1 MNTLAPR
8 VLLVAALL
16 CSVTAASAGDTVR
29 AVRYNRDVNVAEPA
43 RLAAKLV
50 ALLESCSVNSTAYAV
65 SNDTWTDVL
74 ASHSFIHV
82 IFTVPRLVK
91 PKSEGEDAQAPPT
104 VREILLPLPN
114 GKWPEHILVKSD
126 ERTLSF
132 TKYDPSVLRDIVRV
146 RELQLQG
153 VRPYDSLPRLSYG
166 QSLLPTP
173 ALNRTGRDRGSF
185 VSASARPA
193 GELDR

>member
-1 MNTLAPR
+1 MSCTRRPLRMNTFAPR
-8 VLLVAALL
+8 LLLVAALL
-16 CSVTAASAGDTVR
+16 CGVTVASAGDTVR

-65 SNDTWTDVL
+65 SNDTWADVL

-91 PKSEGEDAQAPPT
+91 PKSDGEDAQAPQT

-132 TKYDPSVLRDIVRV
+132 TKYDPSVLRDIVQV

-153 VRPYDSLPRLSYG
+153 VRPYDSLPRLSNG
-166 QSLLPTP
+166 QS
-173 ALNRTGRDRGSF
+173 
-185 VSASARPA
+185 
-193 GELDR
+193 